1 MHVKKQKKLQNSDAA
16 KKLNI
21 VIKTGESRLSN
32 TETDTSKTK
41 KKKEKHAKLNKN
53 NPETD

>member
-41 KKKEKHAKLNKN
+41 KKEGKAC
-53 NPETD
+53 